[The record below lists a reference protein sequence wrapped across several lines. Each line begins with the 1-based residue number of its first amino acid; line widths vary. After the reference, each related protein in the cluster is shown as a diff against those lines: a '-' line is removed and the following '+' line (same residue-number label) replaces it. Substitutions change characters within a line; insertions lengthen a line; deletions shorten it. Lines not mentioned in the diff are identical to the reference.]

1 MRDRIMRQCF
11 LVLLFFVAAPGVAQ
25 SLAEDQGVELHG
37 RITVAAYG
45 YSECIVMET
54 HHSESHY
61 EEIKENHGER
71 LHIYRVDLS
80 VYNGSGRAVEYVLA
94 NANLDAA
101 DELAC
106 TTHEEGADFVPIMP
120 VVFPISLQEYGVGKP
135 AALLPGET
143 VTKTEYVR
151 VWIDDP
157 APRFANRRFS
167 FGFVDSSGD
176 SLASASR
183 APSVAS
189 GPAPPASP
197 PVAPQTSAAQG
208 LPSGVTDSNTCQQGT
223 IQQQENGCWMEI
235 RSQPTCYVW
244 IDPPPRWNGVTPTPT
259 WSGGCAAGFGEG
271 DGTLRFE
278 DSNLIRDFWV
288 TSTGLLAGG
297 KRVGDWVRNNSSHDT
312 TSGPYVDGRRHG
324 HFVTRIFDNP
334 TSLSAVFEGPYV
346 DGEQHG
352 FWVYTYIR
360 DGLVDR
366 GQYVRGE
373 RHGTWVTQHPNGS
386 VSEEVYVHGEVQ

>member
-25 SLAEDQGVELHG
+25 SLAEDQCVELHG

-94 NANLDAA
+94 NAILDAA

-143 VTKTEYVR
+143 ATETEYVR

-167 FGFVDSSGD
+167 FGFADSSGD
-176 SLASASR
+176 LLASASR
-183 APSVAS
+183 APGGSG
-189 GPAPPASP
+189 GPAPQASP
-197 PVAPQTSAAQG
+197 PAAPRTSGAQG
-208 LPSGVTDSNTCQQGT
+208 LPSGVTNSNTCQQGT
-223 IQQQENGCWMEI
+223 IRQQENGCWMEI
-235 RSQPTCYVW
+235 RNQPTCYVW
-244 IDPPPRWNGVTPTPT
+244 LDESDRWLSSWSSTPAPT

-271 DGTLRFE
+271 EGTLRFE
-278 DSNLIRDFWV
+278 DDNQIRDFWLS
-288 TSTGLLAGG
+288 STGLLAGG
-297 KRVGDWVRNNSSHDT
+297 KRVGDWAKEDSFDRT
-312 TSGPYVDGRRHG
+312 TSGQYVDGRRHG
-324 HFVTRIFDNP
+324 HFVTRIFDS
-334 TSLSAVFEGPYV
+334 TGLSAVFEGPYV

-352 FWVYTYIR
+352 VWVNTYIG
-360 DGLVDR
+360 D
-366 GQYVRGE
+366 
-373 RHGTWVTQHPNGS
+373 
-386 VSEEVYVHGEVQ
+386 

>member
-106 TTHEEGADFVPIMP
+106 TTHEEGADFVPIVP

-167 FGFVDSSGD
+167 FSFADSSGD

-183 APSVAS
+183 APSGS
-189 GPAPPASP
+189 GGPAPPASP
-197 PVAPQTSAAQG
+197 PVAPQTSGAQG

-235 RSQPTCYVW
+235 ENQPTCYVW
-244 IDPPPRWNGVTPTPT
+244 LDDLDIWSEQFSTPTPT

-278 DSNLIRDFWV
+278 D
-288 TSTGLLAGG
+288 
-297 KRVGDWVRNNSSHDT
+297 NNQIVSAT
-312 TSGPYVDGRRHG
+312 
-324 HFVTRIFDNP
+324 P
-334 TSLSAVFEGPYV
+334 TPPFY
-346 DGEQHG
+346 
-352 FWVYTYIR
+352 R
-360 DGLVDR
+360 
-366 GQYVRGE
+366 
-373 RHGTWVTQHPNGS
+373 
-386 VSEEVYVHGEVQ
+386 